1 MQQKPI
7 TVELL
12 ECKPGYL
19 RLYNQ
24 KVKKNEK
31 EWRTLTGFAKLKKR
45 KTFKSTNVK
54 KEKKYTMI
62 SESK

>member
-24 KVKKNEK
+24 KEKKNEK
-31 EWRTLTGFAKLKKR
+31 EWRILTGFAKLKK
-45 KTFKSTNVK
+45 K
-54 KEKKYTMI
+54 KEKLLSPQM
-62 SESK
+62 